1 MAVKA
6 AQNRPFAFPLIKE
19 FLELLGNAF
28 PITDSV
34 IIAMAKSPSPDAP
47 RVLEE
52 TLTRFPGAGMPE
64 EAVQAASKNLGMI
77 PILLDRVPGQVP
89 IKEVLEQI
97 GTLEYGEEEE
107 EEEEK
112 GLPALKALLDRQIVS
127 ADETVIATV
136 APNFS
141 ASKYN
146 LVEHKPDAPITQ
158 KVLVRAASNASSMK
172 LMMEKLKDLIT
183 ITKEVILATIR
194 DWQGADTIKII
205 YDRLGSVPITR
216 NVWKKAPIENPEFMT
231 GFLFRLQRDLKPRV
245 VWEDIWQDSHT
256 DAETKATVTMA
267 FLNLVEGQEA
277 IDLLQAYPYD
287 WEQKED
293 HGFENLIQ
301 RLLPNDI
308 PSPETEQVA
317 AIIVERCSNEVIE
330 KFLNTE
336 HQISITD
343 KVMQAAERNKR
354 ANKEA
359 LL

>member
-1 MAVKA
+1 
-6 AQNRPFAFPLIKE
+6 
-19 FLELLGNAF
+19 
-28 PITDSV
+28 
-34 IIAMAKSPSPDAP
+34 MAKSPSPDAP

-89 IKEVLEQI
+89 IKEVLELI
-97 GTLEYGEEEE
+97 STLEYGEEEE
-107 EEEEK
+107 K
-112 GLPALKALLDRQIVS
+112 ALPALKALLDRQIVS
-127 ADETVIATV
+127 ADESVIATV
-136 APNFS
+136 APNFT
-141 ASKYN
+141 ALKYI

-158 KVLVRAASNASSMK
+158 KVLVPAASNASSMK
-172 LMMEKLKDLIT
+172 LLMEKLKDPIT
-183 ITKEVILATIR
+183 ITEEVILAAIR

-216 NVWKKAPIENPEFMT
+216 NVWKKAAIENPEFMT

-245 VWEDIWQDSHT
+245 VLEDIWQDSHT

-301 RLLPNDI
+301 
-308 PSPETEQVA
+308 
-317 AIIVERCSNEVIE
+317 
-330 KFLNTE
+330 
-336 HQISITD
+336 
-343 KVMQAAERNKR
+343 
-354 ANKEA
+354 
-359 LL
+359 